1 MGHMCA
7 QHLSLLFSHVCAV
20 FRDAWVTWKL
30 QFLSQEMRETVAT
43 DLPRSQDSEAVT

>member
-7 QHLSLLFSHVCAV
+7 QRLSLLLPHVCAV

-30 QFLSQEMRETVAT
+30 QFLSQETREALAT
-43 DLPRSQDSEAVT
+43 GLPRSQDSEAVT